1 MLLMEH
7 ATALKGLQDHYVKIN
22 VVMEH
27 LEKNVLRNVAAP
39 RVTLVII
46 SVESVSSVLMT
57 HSETNVSKLV
67 TVMRMEQLCA
77 LILMEDASVKQT
89 GLEQNVI

>member
-7 ATALKGLQDHYVKIN
+7 STALKGLQDHYVKIN

-27 LEKNVLRNVAAP
+27 LEKNVVRNVAAP

-67 TVMRMEQLCA
+67 TVMRMEQLFV